1 MNKGLVNNAETHVWL
16 NLTYQKCKKK
26 NFHGFKFVVLS
37 EKKKIADIFKWCLG
51 SNL

>member
-37 EKKKIADIFKWCLG
+37 EKKKKMLIS
-51 SNL
+51 SNGV